1 MHSEDKNPS
10 VNCKTV
16 NGRRIGCG
24 YILTL
29 TSGSAIGSVRRSM
42 QINAMLNVV
51 PFSPGSNLDQES
63 SSTAVANNGSD
74 GAIVDGKDSSVKKD
88 NGESSR
94 RGRGKGNGSRRGGGK
109 IKEDASQR

>member
-1 MHSEDKNPS
+1 L

-16 NGRRIGCG
+16 NVCRIGCG
-24 YILTL
+24 DILTPA
-29 TSGSAIGSVRRSM
+29 SSSAIGSVRRSL

-63 SSTAVANNGSD
+63 SSTAVVNNGGD
-74 GAIVDGKDSSVKKD
+74 GAIADGQDSSVKKD

-94 RGRGKGNGSRRGGGK
+94 RGRGKGNGSSRGGGK

>member
-1 MHSEDKNPS
+1 
-10 VNCKTV
+10 
-16 NGRRIGCG
+16 
-24 YILTL
+24 LTP

-63 SSTAVANNGSD
+63 SSTAVVNNGGD
-74 GAIVDGKDSSVKKD
+74 GAITDGQDSFVKKD
-88 NGESSR
+88 NGESLR
-94 RGRGKGNGSRRGGGK
+94 RGRGKGNGSSRGGGK